1 MKLLITVL
9 CFLFF
14 NIAFADKTSIVLGIV
29 PLYSASE
36 TLEIWGPV
44 AVYAENE
51 DLKIIIRT
59 ERSTQ
64 DFESGLMSGKYDA
77 AFMTGEQYQKAL
89 LRYRAI
95 AVPSDRTMRGTVI
108 THKNSGI
115 NSIKDLNNKYIAFAS
130 PDEYVSSSMTQEILK
145 NNDIIFKP
153 VYLNSVSSV
162 VIGIKKQLYPAGSV
176 LEGFYE
182 SEEDLKAVF
191 TTEESASYVVGVS
204 KRVNNETEEYL
215 KKILTNLHKNK
226 KTAETMKKLHL
237 SSFILPEK

>member
-1 MKLLITVL
+1 
-9 CFLFF
+9 
-14 NIAFADKTSIVLGIV
+14 
-29 PLYSASE
+29 
-36 TLEIWGPV
+36 
-44 AVYAENE
+44 
-51 DLKIIIRT
+51 
-59 ERSTQ
+59 
-64 DFESGLMSGKYDA
+64 
-77 AFMTGEQYQKAL
+77 
-89 LRYRAI
+89 
-95 AVPSDRTMRGTVI
+95 
-108 THKNSGI
+108 
-115 NSIKDLNNKYIAFAS
+115 
-130 PDEYVSSSMTQEILK
+130 MTQEILK